1 MERTPPFLTPAIGN
15 RFSGWRRI
23 LQSPPRRQVDPEFR
37 IRVFAVGAITLL
49 STPFQWYEDLRL
61 ARKIA
66 DTALHPSPV
75 FIIGHWRSGTTFL
88 HNLLSC
94 DTQFGYVT
102 TVQSVFPHSFATNPL
117 FAWLTKVLM
126 PPTRPMDD
134 MQLYMQSPQ
143 EEEMAMVNYGP
154 YSLYQA
160 WHFPPAFRFC
170 YRGMVKF
177 EGADGGDKQR
187 WTAAYLQLLRKTTL
201 LSGHKRLL
209 LKNPANTARI
219 KTLLELFPEAK
230 FIFIHRD
237 PLEVYAST
245 QKLYRNVLPIFQL
258 QAYDFE
264 SIKKDI
270 IWMYKDL
277 MTTYLHER
285 SLIPEDQ
292 LFEISHYQL
301 SEFPMEYLAEMYDA
315 LQLGDFQKVAPAVE
329 AYLAQRRVKNF
340 QKSTYDIPPREIE
353 QLEREWAFAF
363 EPWSTDSTRRT

>member
-23 LQSPPRRQVDPEFR
+23 LQYPPNRQVDPAFR
-37 IRVFAVGAITLL
+37 KRVFAVGAITLL
-49 STPFQWYEDLRL
+49 SAPFQWYEDLRL

-66 DTALHPSPV
+66 DTPLHSSPV

-88 HNLLSC
+88 HNLLSR
-94 DTQFGYVT
+94 DPQFGYVT

-117 FAWLTKVLM
+117 FPWLTKVLM

-134 MQLYMQSPQ
+134 MRLYMQSPQ

-154 YSLYQA
+154 YSFYHA
-160 WHFPPAFRFC
+160 WHFPPAFRFF
-170 YRGMVKF
+170 YRRLVKF
-177 EGADGGDKQR
+177 EGDDGRERQQ
-187 WTAAYLQLLRKTTL
+187 WTEAYLQLLRKTTL
-201 LSGHKRLL
+201 LSGNKRLL

-264 SIKKDI
+264 DIKKEI
-270 IWMYKDL
+270 TWIYKDL
-277 MTTYLHER
+277 MTSYLQER
-285 SLIPEDQ
+285 SLIPSEQ
-292 LFEISHYQL
+292 LFEVSHDQL
-301 SEFPMEYLAEMYDA
+301 SEYPIKYLAEMYDA
-315 LQLGDFQKVAPAVE
+315 LQLGDFQQVAPAVE

-340 QKSTYDIPPREIE
+340 KKSTYDIPAREIE
-353 QLEREWAFAF
+353 ELEREWAFAF
-363 EPWSTDSTRRT
+363 ETWGEGA